1 MKNLLVAGLIPAAL
15 LAGIVTTAGCSSFD
29 YHGETVVKREP
40 LRVTLALLP
49 PADNATDDE
58 HAGRAVTELI
68 GSALYERGVPVH
80 QTEYSRM
87 RLNDPKASGPDGRYA
102 GVGATSS
109 ASHLVLATVHEYRY
123 KTDLDGDPAVAVTIR
138 VVDAKTGAT
147 VWQGSAGNVGY
158 TFASLSSSAQYVVR
172 KLIAD
177 IPLAKLEKSAATAPV
192 TTPAPAAPAK
202 TPAAKSAGISDDVQK
217 GSSDPVRH

>member
-1 MKNLLVAGLIPAAL
+1 MKKRLLAAGLLPAVLA
-15 LAGIVTTAGCSSFD
+15 AGILAVSGCSSFD
-29 YHGETVVKREP
+29 YHGETVVRREP
-40 LRVTLALLP
+40 LRIALALLP

-80 QTEYSRM
+80 QTEYSRL
-87 RLNDPKASGPDGRYA
+87 RLGDAKAAGPDGRYA
-102 GVGATSS
+102 GVGATSG

-158 TFASLSSSAQYVVR
+158 TFASLSSSAQHVVR
-172 KLIAD
+172 KLVAD
-177 IPLAKLEKSAATAPV
+177 IPLEKLEKSE
-192 TTPAPAAPAK
+192 PAPAAMPPASPAK
-202 TPAAKSAGISDDVQK
+202 PAGTSDDVQK
-217 GSSDPVRH
+217 G